1 MTLFLDSHGDA
12 VADRNLNKMAH
23 CGQRRTAYFRGVV
36 ETLEGNER
44 EEGAEEVNVV
54 DLEFVGRHE
63 RKFERVVIG

>member
-1 MTLFLDSHGDA
+1 
-12 VADRNLNKMAH
+12 
-23 CGQRRTAYFRGVV
+23 VV